1 MIRCAFVSHHT
12 GYGGA
17 ELMLL
22 TLLERLDRARVAPIV
37 LTPGE
42 GMLTEGAR
50 ARGAEV
56 RVVPVSRGLL
66 GVARGGAPSRLDALR
81 AVAALPV
88 ASARLA
94 RAIRATRADVVVTNS
109 AKAHVYG
116 SLAGRLARRPVV
128 WRMHDTMD
136 SADFAGSTRRL
147 LLAIGRRAPVLVLTV
162 SDSTGRALIEGGV
175 PAGRA
180 APSRRAARSMPL

>member
-56 RVVPVSRGLL
+56 RVVPVSRSLL
-66 GVARGGAPSRLDALR
+66 GVSRGGAGSRLDALR

-94 RAIRATRADVVVTNS
+94 RAISACPRRRGRHQQRQGARLRQPGRAAG
-109 AKAHVYG
+109 AP
-116 SLAGRLARRPVV
+116 AGRLA
-128 WRMHDTMD
+128 H
-136 SADFAGSTRRL
+136 A
-147 LLAIGRRAPVLVLTV
+147 
-162 SDSTGRALIEGGV
+162 
-175 PAGRA
+175 
-180 APSRRAARSMPL
+180 